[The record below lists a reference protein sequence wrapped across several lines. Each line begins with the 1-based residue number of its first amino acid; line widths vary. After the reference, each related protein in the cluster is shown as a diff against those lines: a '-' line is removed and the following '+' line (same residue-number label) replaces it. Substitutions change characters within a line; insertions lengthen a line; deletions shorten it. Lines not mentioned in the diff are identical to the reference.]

1 MGHAYLG
8 RNLIDRTLGSD
19 RSSGVEVDEES
30 ISDIVNRFRGSEA
43 SGEEVLEPKAVEVL
57 VLLAIGSQL
66 REAWQAVDAVD
77 MSLMFQHR
85 PEVMRSVPHFST
97 RPFRNAMLIAL
108 DGVKSCSCCCSC
120 CCKDVAPYFVVAM
133 CRDTS

>member
-8 RNLIDRTLGSD
+8 RSLIDRTLGSD

-30 ISDIVNRFRGSEA
+30 ISDIVSRFKGSEA
-43 SGEEVLEPKAVEVL
+43 SGEEILEPEAVEVL

-66 REAWQAVDAVD
+66 REAWQAMDALD
-77 MSLMFQHR
+77 MSLMFLHR

-97 RPFRNAMLIAL
+97 RLFRNAMLIAL
-108 DGVKSCSCCCSC
+108 DGLKV
-120 CCKDVAPYFVVAM
+120 VHVVVHVVAM
-133 CRDTS
+133 MLLHIS